1 MDDKITIIEGPSP
14 TFETI
19 NELWAQGLTDS
30 ETLSEIVMT
39 HLRTINGPT
48 LVERCHRAWDTRG
61 TISLEYRT
69 SEGFETETPIVAA
82 RNIPTEDG
90 DMLIL
95 WLRMSTDSYELEFG
109 FDDDSTDIDE
119 DDWTDGNE
127 PF

>member
-1 MDDKITIIEGPSP
+1 MDDKITIIEGPPP
-14 TFETI
+14 TFEAI
-19 NELWAQGLTDS
+19 NEMWVQGLTDS

-39 HLRTINGPT
+39 HLRTFNGPS
-48 LVERCHRAWDTRG
+48 LVERCQQAWNTKG

-69 SEGFETETPIVAA
+69 QEGFETETPIVAA
-82 RNIPTEDG
+82 RNIKTDDG

-109 FDDDSTDIDE
+109 YDDDATDIDE
-119 DDWTDGNE
+119 DDWTDGIE